1 MKKLGATLVVPIRG
15 DLKHLM
21 RKAQKMI
28 KATVTGQEHIPIE
41 VANLA
46 TFLFY
51 RYKFVFQA
59 KDKNKNIFLLPIR
72 RISNR
77 YFVVFSLS

>member
-21 RKAQKMI
+21 RKALKMI
-28 KATVTGQEHIPIE
+28 KATVTGQVHIPIE

-46 TFLFY
+46 AF
-51 RYKFVFQA
+51 FVLSVQVRVSSQGQEQEQV
-59 KDKNKNIFLLPIR
+59 PITD
-72 RISNR
+72 
-77 YFVVFSLS
+77 